1 MKIKAVK
8 PVTILIGT
16 QRTTVLPHH
25 QLKVEAG
32 LGRKLL
38 KLHAGV
44 LKRVR

>member
-1 MKIKAVK
+1 MKLTVNK
-8 PVTILIGT
+8 PVVVQIGT
-16 QRTTVLPHH
+16 QRTTALPHH
-25 QLKVEAG
+25 QLKVEDG

>member
-1 MKIKAVK
+1 MKIRTTK
-8 PVTILIGT
+8 PIRVQIGT